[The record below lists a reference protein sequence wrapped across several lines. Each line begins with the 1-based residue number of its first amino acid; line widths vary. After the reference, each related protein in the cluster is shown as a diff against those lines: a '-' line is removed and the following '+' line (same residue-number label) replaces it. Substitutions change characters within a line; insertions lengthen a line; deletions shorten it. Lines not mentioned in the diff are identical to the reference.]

1 MAEGSN
7 KEFQLKILTP
17 DKEAFNGPVSYV
29 KAPGVEGYFGILV
42 NHAPILS
49 ALRIGELEIEENNQ
63 RKFFAVSGGYLEM
76 LDNHVSILAETVESA
91 KNIDVARA
99 EAAKLRAEKRL
110 VAKEPGIDFERA
122 RIALFRALNRLK
134 ISKKI

>member
-1 MAEGSN
+1 MTEGSK
-7 KEFQLKILTP
+7 KEFQLKILTS

-42 NHAPILS
+42 NHAPLLS
-49 ALRIGELEIEENNQ
+49 ALRIGELEIEANNQ
-63 RKFFAVSGGYLEM
+63 KKYFAISGGYLEM
-76 LDNHVSILAETVESA
+76 LDNHVSILAETAESA

-99 EAAKLRAEKRL
+99 ESARQRAEKRIT
-110 VAKEPGIDFERA
+110 AKEPGVDFERA
-122 RIALFRALNRLK
+122 RVALFRALNRLN